1 MPERDACL
9 VVSGSSWFEIS
20 ERVRVSGLEQHE
32 YKLRCRI
39 ILDEPR
45 SVTVRIFEVADTS
58 RQFSTLVPKQIMKDA
73 GLPRKL
79 PRQVDTSMPIRCA
92 RHHSAK
98 ASAVSSGPLSQ

>member
-1 MPERDACL
+1 MRVSWCQGRLGSRLARGFGCL
-9 VVSGSSWFEIS
+9 VWNSTSTT
-20 ERVRVSGLEQHE
+20 
-32 YKLRCRI
+32 LRCRI